1 MIMWFVYVLYSRAED
16 KFYIGMTGDLERRK
30 QEHVSGTVRTTSKMD
45 NPELI
50 YYEACSSKHDAVA
63 RERQLKTGFGRGY
76 LRRRLQHSIT
86 GLYLNDTDPH
96 ASEV

>member
-1 MIMWFVYVLYSRAED
+1 MWFVYALYSRID
-16 KFYIGMTGDLERRK
+16 DLFYIGITNDIDRRV
-30 QEHVSGTVRTTSKMD
+30 QEHRQGKTQTTQRMD
-45 NPELI
+45 KPELI
-50 YYEACSSKHDAVA
+50 YYEACSSKQDAMA

-76 LRRRLQHSIT
+76 LRRRLQHSIM